1 MPAALRA
8 GTSNTSIRQ
17 YWRACRALSTPART
31 DGESMRDGRRSTDP
45 AMPVTLHYKHYP
57 PKRTVSDAVTTESAA
72 RSTRALPP
80 VVVLHGV
87 LANANTYHAVLKRDD
102 FAADRHLYALDLRNH
117 GASAHAADM
126 SYGAMAR
133 DVLAFMDARQVDR
146 ACLLGHSMGGKLA
159 MRLAWE
165 HAPRVSELIVVDS
178 APVAYTNH
186 DTEDDGWP
194 TVEGNSPEG
203 VILAMSDMD
212 EAVYRS
218 RAAVSEA
225 LRQRG
230 VTDDS
235 VRQFALTNLV
245 PDEEH
250 PGRYRWRVN
259 VDALRHSIRQLM
271 GDAIPGDGGGGHS
284 GVADRAVSRTFSGP
298 TLFIRG
304 ARSGYVR
311 DAHLPRIRQLFP
323 QATIVTIADAG
334 HWLQS
339 EKPDAFVAAVN
350 RFLNRSP

>member
-1 MPAALRA
+1 MPAVLRA

-17 YWRACRALSTPART
+17 CWRARRALSAPTRT
-31 DGESMRDGRRSTDP
+31 DHESMRDGRRSTDP
-45 AMPVTLHYKHYP
+45 ATPVALHYKHYP
-57 PKRTVSDAVTTESAA
+57 PKCTVRDAVTTDSAA

-87 LANANTYHAVLKRDD
+87 LANANTYHSVLKRDD

-117 GASAHAADM
+117 GASPHAADM

-133 DVLAFMDARQVDR
+133 DVLAFMDARRVDR

-186 DTEDDGWP
+186 DTEDGGWP
-194 TVEGNSPEG
+194 AVEGNSPEG

-230 VTDDS
+230 VTNDS

-245 PDEEH
+245 PDEQH

-271 GDAIPGDGGGGHS
+271 GDAMPGGGGSHS
-284 GVADRAVSRTFSGP
+284 DVADRAVSRTFSGP

-304 ARSGYVR
+304 AQSGYVR
-311 DAHLPRIRQLFP
+311 DAHLPLIRQLFP
-323 QATIVTIADAG
+323 QATIVTVADAG

-350 RFLNRSP
+350 RFLNRAP